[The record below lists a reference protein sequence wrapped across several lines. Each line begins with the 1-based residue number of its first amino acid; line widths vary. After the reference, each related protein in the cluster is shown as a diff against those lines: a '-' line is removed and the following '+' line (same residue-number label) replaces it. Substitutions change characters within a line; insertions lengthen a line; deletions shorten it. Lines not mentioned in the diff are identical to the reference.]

1 MPFLCNLT
9 VVQIALIQSRR
20 GPATFF
26 YPNINQQS
34 PIQQSAS
41 IQPHMV
47 KGDATGLDSKETLR
61 KFINCDSHPRSRTD
75 PKFHSSPSNTF
86 RLTIGLVRYRPASG
100 SVSIARPVIAKSRQ
114 PFGGSCPWCIFAI
127 PSVQGWIHWLCPC
140 TRSILTIFFGD
151 KAPRATHPISSIGVP
166 PSSGYEFREQLIV

>member
-1 MPFLCNLT
+1 MQLKDFMPFLCNLT

-75 PKFHSSPSNTF
+75 PKFHSNPSNTF
-86 RLTIGLVRYRPASG
+86 RLTIGLVRYGPTRG

-114 PFGGSCPWCIFAI
+114 PFGWIL
-127 PSVQGWIHWLCPC
+127 SVVHICDFIRPRLD
-140 TRSILTIFFGD
+140 TLTVSLYPTD
-151 KAPRATHPISSIGVP
+151 LS
-166 PSSGYEFREQLIV
+166 